1 MSSFTTDAVKQATA
15 DGYKTANNS
24 GAPYISLHTASPGTT
39 GANEASGGG
48 YVRVQAT
55 YSSGSTGALTASEI
69 TITVPAGTYTHAG
82 AWSASTAGTYY
93 DGCVLSTSVVLGS
106 AGTIK
111 ITPSFAQT

>member
-1 MSSFTTDAVKQATA
+1 MSSFTTNAIKQAAA
-15 DGYKTANNS
+15 DGYKAAINT

-55 YSSGSTGALTASEI
+55 YSSGSTGTLTASEI

-82 AWSASTAGTYY
+82 EWSASTAGTYY
-93 DGCVLSTSVVLGS
+93 DGCVLSSSIVMGS

-111 ITPSFAQT
+111 ITPGFTQS